1 MSNESISTNK
11 LTIGYRDPH
20 SEVRVQTDLTFSLQ
34 TGEMVCMLGPNGC
47 GKSTLL
53 RTLAGLQ
60 PAIEG
65 EFRIQNSDVSIQNSD
80 VRSQTS
86 KEVALVLTERLSM
99 DNTTVH
105 DVVAMGRYPYTSF
118 LGGLTDED
126 ERIIAESLE
135 KVGFKNSDVRS
146 QSSDVRNQNSDVR
159 SQSSDVRSQ
168 SSDVR
173 SQSSDVRNQ
182 SSDVAK
188 TFFNAHSDGE
198 KQRILIAK
206 ALAQQTPIILLD
218 EPTAHLDLPHRILV
232 LRLLRQLA
240 HEQGKTVL
248 ISTHELDLALALS
261 DRILLM
267 TPGKGV
273 QLDTAENLRK
283 SDAFTRAFGMD
294 IFHPLGG

>member
-1 MSNESISTNK
+1 MSNVSISTNK
-11 LTIGYRDPH
+11 LRIGYRRGSGAGLP
-20 SEVRVQTDLTFSLQ
+20 SEAVVQTDLDFALQ
-34 TGEMVCMLGPNGC
+34 QGEMVCMLGPNGC

-60 PAIEG
+60 PALSG
-65 EFRIQNSDVSIQNSD
+65 EFSIQQSA
-80 VRSQTS
+80 VSGQQS
-86 KEVALVLTERLSM
+86 AKHIALVLTERLSM

-118 LGGLTDED
+118 LGGLTDAD
-126 ERIIAESLE
+126 EKIIAEAIGQ
-135 KVGFKNSDVRS
+135 VGFRQNTEYGTQNTDIL
-146 QSSDVRNQNSDVR
+146 SS
-159 SQSSDVRSQ
+159 
-168 SSDVR
+168 
-173 SQSSDVRNQ
+173 
-182 SSDVAK
+182 
-188 TFFNAHSDGE
+188 FFNAHSDGE

-218 EPTAHLDLPHRILV
+218 EPTAHLDLPHRILI
-232 LRLLRQLA
+232 LRLLRHLA

-273 QLDTAENLRK
+273 LLDTAENLK
-283 SDAFTRAFGMD
+283 KADAFTRAFGMD
-294 IFHPLGG
+294 IFNPLG

>member
-1 MSNESISTNK
+1 MSNVSISTNK
-11 LTIGYRDPH
+11 LTIGYADRGRKP
-20 SEVRVQTDLTFSLQ
+20 SAVSRQKIVQADLTFSLYK
-34 TGEMVCMLGPNGC
+34 GEMVCMLGPNGC

-60 PAIEG
+60 PALEG
-65 EFRIQNSDVSIQNSD
+65 TYQLSASSDLHQKAEKS
-80 VRSQTS
+80 
-86 KEVALVLTERLSM
+86 VALVLTERMSM
-99 DNTTVH
+99 ENTTVH

-118 LGGLTDED
+118 LDGLSDED
-126 ERIIAESLE
+126 ERIIKESLRE
-135 KVGFKNSDVRS
+135 VGFANAEEVSES
-146 QSSDVRNQNSDVR
+146 
-159 SQSSDVRSQ
+159 
-168 SSDVR
+168 
-173 SQSSDVRNQ
+173 
-182 SSDVAK
+182 
-188 TFFNAHSDGE
+188 FFNAHSDGE

-248 ISTHELDLALALS
+248 ISTHELDLALTLS

-273 QLDTAENLRK
+273 QLDTAEQLKKR
-283 SDAFTRAFGMD
+283 DAFTSAFGMD
-294 IFHPLGG
+294 IFHPLG

>member
-1 MSNESISTNK
+1 MSNVSISTNK
-11 LTIGYRDPH
+11 LAIGYRFRTGASQPFG
-20 SEVRVQTDLTFSLQ
+20 EAVVQHDLSFSLYE
-34 TGEMVCMLGPNGC
+34 GEMVCMLGPNGC

-60 PAIEG
+60 PALAG
-65 EFRIQNSDVSIQNSD
+65 EYSAMGYGLPV
-80 VRSQTS
+80 TGEAS
-86 KEVALVLTERLSM
+86 KNIALVLTERLSLE
-99 DNTTVH
+99 NTTVH

-126 ERIIAESLE
+126 EAIIAQSLQQ
-135 KVGFKNSDVRS
+135 VGFAPSHQGAGRGGATS
-146 QSSDVRNQNSDVR
+146 
-159 SQSSDVRSQ
+159 
-168 SSDVR
+168 
-173 SQSSDVRNQ
+173 
-182 SSDVAK
+182 
-188 TFFNAHSDGE
+188 FFNAHSDGE

-240 HEQGKTVL
+240 HEQGKTIL

-267 TPGKGV
+267 SPKAQGV
-273 QLDTAENLRK
+273 QLDTAENLK
-283 SDAFTRAFGMD
+283 KADAFTSAFGMD
-294 IFHPLGG
+294 IFHYL

>member
-1 MSNESISTNK
+1 
-11 LTIGYRDPH
+11 
-20 SEVRVQTDLTFSLQ
+20 
-34 TGEMVCMLGPNGC
+34 MLGPNGC

-65 EFRIQNSDVSIQNSD
+65 EFSIQNSEFRSQHSEFSIQNSD
-80 VRSQTS
+80 VRAQKS

-126 ERIIAESLE
+126 ERIVAESLE
-135 KVGFKNSDVRS
+135 KVGF
-146 QSSDVRNQNSDVR
+146 QSSE
-159 SQSSDVRSQ
+159 
-168 SSDVR
+168 
-173 SQSSDVRNQ
+173 
-182 SSDVAK
+182 VAK

-283 SDAFTRAFGMD
+283 SDAFTQAFGMD

>member
-1 MSNESISTNK
+1 MSNVSISTNS
-11 LTIGYRDPH
+11 LTIGYRIASGLEYP
-20 SEVRVQTDLTFSLQ
+20 VQTDLNFSLH

-60 PAIEG
+60 PALSG
-65 EFRIQNSDVSIQNSD
+65 EYKIQNTASRPEKS
-80 VRSQTS
+80 
-86 KEVALVLTERLSM
+86 VALVLTERLSL

-118 LGGLTDED
+118 LGGLSEQDE
-126 ERIIAESLE
+126 EIIAASLQA
-135 KVGFKNSDVRS
+135 VGFDLGALNSTLS
-146 QSSDVRNQNSDVR
+146 P
-159 SQSSDVRSQ
+159 
-168 SSDVR
+168 
-173 SQSSDVRNQ
+173 
-182 SSDVAK
+182 
-188 TFFNAHSDGE
+188 FNAHSDGE

-218 EPTAHLDLPHRILV
+218 EPTAHLDLPHRILI

-267 TPGKGV
+267 SPAGRGI
-273 QLDTAENLRK
+273 QLDTPEALK
-283 SDAFTRAFGMD
+283 KADAFMSAFGMD
-294 IFHPLGG
+294 IFSPLG

>member
-1 MSNESISTNK
+1 
-11 LTIGYRDPH
+11 
-20 SEVRVQTDLTFSLQ
+20 
-34 TGEMVCMLGPNGC
+34 MLGPNGC

-65 EFRIQNSDVSIQNSD
+65 EFRIQNSEF
-80 VRSQTS
+80 RSQTS

-126 ERIIAESLE
+126 ERIIEESLE
-135 KVGFKNSDVRS
+135 KVGF
-146 QSSDVRNQNSDVR
+146 QNSE
-159 SQSSDVRSQ
+159 
-168 SSDVR
+168 
-173 SQSSDVRNQ
+173 
-182 SSDVAK
+182 VAK

-240 HEQGKTVL
+240 HEQDKTVL

>member
-1 MSNESISTNK
+1 MSNVSISTSS
-11 LTIGYRDPH
+11 LTIGYRIASGTEYP
-20 SEVRVQTDLTFSLQ
+20 VQTDLNFSLH

-60 PAIEG
+60 PALSG
-65 EFRIQNSDVSIQNSD
+65 EYKIQNSDRPEKS
-80 VRSQTS
+80 
-86 KEVALVLTERLSM
+86 VALVLTERLSM

-118 LGGLTDED
+118 LGGLSEQD
-126 ERIIAESLE
+126 ERIIAESLQQ
-135 KVGFKNSDVRS
+135 VGFLTPSLEGRVGER
-146 QSSDVRNQNSDVR
+146 
-159 SQSSDVRSQ
+159 
-168 SSDVR
+168 
-173 SQSSDVRNQ
+173 
-182 SSDVAK
+182 
-188 TFFNAHSDGE
+188 FFNSHSDGE

-218 EPTAHLDLPHRILV
+218 EPTAHLDLPHRILI

-240 HEQGKTVL
+240 HDQGKTVL

-267 TPGKGV
+267 SPVGRGI
-273 QLDTAENLRK
+273 QLDTPEALK
-283 SDAFTRAFGMD
+283 KADAFTSAFGMD
-294 IFHPLGG
+294 IFNPLG